1 MQCRHWHLRHT
12 AAWRPRC
19 TLACRRSV
27 LPRPAASPCMRRRR
41 RHRRHSSSSNSSS
54 LAACLRLCGWPAQR
68 RRASARCLTPLRRL
82 PQRGVASR
90 ASCEQPRCL
99 ASSPRRADTARLPP
113 AAMQACLVP
122 PAAPS
127 CCLAARQG
135 CAQCRVATTL
145 SSRWSSQNP
154 GRMAFSASAPH
165 PRTRCPAA
173 PVPAA
178 YCAWTR
184 SEPAVETR
192 SSSTSRH
199 RCQLP
204 VTAPPA
210 TPAAQAARCLVRR
223 WR

>member
-1 MQCRHWHLRHT
+1 MHCRHWHLRHT

-19 TLACRRSV
+19 THACRRFE
-27 LPRPAASPCMRRRR
+27 LPRPAASPRMRRRR
-41 RHRRHSSSSNSSS
+41 RRRRNSSS

-90 ASCEQPRCL
+90 ASCEQLRCL
-99 ASSPRRADTARLPP
+99 ASSRRRADTARLPP
-113 AAMQACLVP
+113 AMQACLVP

-135 CAQCRVATTL
+135 CARCRAATTL
-145 SSRWSSQNP
+145 SSRWSSLSP
-154 GRMAFSASAPH
+154 GRLACSASAPH

-204 VTAPPA
+204 VTASPA